1 MFYNELIR
9 VEDGAIISPMKRKT
23 RVKLAK
29 LRRAGK
35 KVSIRLAGIATGAT
49 LIAISIN
56 TFMIPYGLLS
66 GGVSGL
72 SLMVNYLTGFPV
84 YLGIFLINLPVFI
97 WGLKELDHKFIIYSA
112 AGTIVLV
119 IVLPLSKPYIPVYG
133 LDLFLAS
140 LFSGIVTGLGSGIVL
155 KYGASTGGT
164 DIISMIAKKKKNISV
179 GATSFYCNIAVL
191 LPSLYFFDLKIAM
204 YTAISMWVGGK
215 VIDAVIEGFN
225 HNKSVMII
233 SDKSPEIADRIMHE
247 MRRGVTYLEG
257 QGAYSGQPK
266 LVISCVVSHY
276 EIPRV
281 KEIVHAIDKKA
292 FIYITETVE
301 VKGRGFTW

>member
-1 MFYNELIR
+1 MLIIG
-9 VEDGAIISPMKRKT
+9 VNTMKRKT
-23 RVKLAK
+23 KVRLAR
-29 LRRAGK
+29 LQRSGK
-35 KVSIRLAGIATGAT
+35 KVLIRLAGIATGAS

-56 TFMIPYGLLS
+56 AFIIPYGLLS
-66 GGVSGL
+66 GGISGL
-72 SLMVNYLTGFPV
+72 ALMTNYLTGFPV
-84 YLGIFLINLPVFI
+84 YLGIFLLNLPVFI
-97 WGLKELDHKFIIYSA
+97 WGLKELNHQFIIYSA
-112 AGTIVLV
+112 AGTIVL
-119 IVLPLSKPYIPVYG
+119 IAVLPLSRPYIPVYE

-140 LFSGIVTGLGSGIVL
+140 LFSGLVTGLGSGIVL

-191 LPSLYFFDLKIAM
+191 VPSLYFFDLKVAM

-233 SDKSPEIADRIMHE
+233 SDKSSEIADQIMIE

-257 QGAYSGQPK
+257 LGAYSGQPK

-276 EIPRV
+276 EIP
-281 KEIVHAIDKKA
+281 KLNEIVHSIDKKA
-292 FIYITETVE
+292 FIYVTETVE

>member
-1 MFYNELIR
+1 MN
-9 VEDGAIISPMKRKT
+9 GAIISAMKRKT
-23 RVKLAK
+23 KVKLAR

-35 KVSIRLAGIATGAT
+35 KVLVRLAGIATGAA

-56 TFMIPYGLLS
+56 AFIIPYGLLS

-72 SLMVNYLTGFPV
+72 SLMINYLTGFPV
-84 YLGIFLINLPVFI
+84 YLGIFLINLPIFL
-97 WGLKELDHKFIIYSA
+97 WGLKELDHQFIIYSA
-112 AGTIVLV
+112 AGTIVL
-119 IVLPLSKPYIPVYG
+119 ILVLPLSRPYIPVYE

-140 LFSGIVTGLGSGIVL
+140 LFSGISTGLGSGIVL

-204 YTAISMWVGGK
+204 YTAISMWIGGK
-215 VIDAVIEGFN
+215 VIDTVIEGFN

-233 SDKSPEIADRIMHE
+233 SDRSAEIADRIIYDMH
-247 MRRGVTYLEG
+247 RGVTYLEG

-266 LVISCVVSHY
+266 HVISCVVSHY
-276 EIPRV
+276 EIPRLN
-281 KEIVHAIDKKA
+281 EIVHSIDKKA
-292 FIYITETVE
+292 FIYVTETVE

>member
-1 MFYNELIR
+1 MLIIG
-9 VEDGAIISPMKRKT
+9 VNTMKRKT
-23 RVKLAK
+23 KVRLAR
-29 LRRAGK
+29 LQRSGK
-35 KVSIRLAGIATGAT
+35 KVLIRLAGIATGAS

-56 TFMIPYGLLS
+56 AFIIPYGLLS
-66 GGVSGL
+66 GGISGL
-72 SLMVNYLTGFPV
+72 ALMTNYLTGFPV
-84 YLGIFLINLPVFI
+84 YLGIFLLNLPVFI
-97 WGLKELDHKFIIYSA
+97 WGLKELNHHFIIYSA
-112 AGTIVLV
+112 AGTIVLIV
-119 IVLPLSKPYIPVYG
+119 VLPLSRPYIPVYE

-140 LFSGIVTGLGSGIVL
+140 LFSGLVTGLGSGIVL

-191 LPSLYFFDLKIAM
+191 VPSLYFFDLKVAM

-233 SDKSPEIADRIMHE
+233 SDKSSEIADQIMIE

-257 QGAYSGQPK
+257 LGAYSGQPK

-276 EIPRV
+276 EIP
-281 KEIVHAIDKKA
+281 KLNEIVHSIDKKA
-292 FIYITETVE
+292 FIYVTETVE

>member
-1 MFYNELIR
+1 
-9 VEDGAIISPMKRKT
+9 MKRKT
-23 RVKLAK
+23 RVKLARF
-29 LRRAGK
+29 RRTTK
-35 KVSIRLAGIATGAT
+35 KVLIRLAGIAIGAA

-56 TFMIPYGLLS
+56 TFIIPYGLLS

-72 SLMVNYLTGFPV
+72 SIMLNYLTGFPV
-84 YLGIFLINLPVFI
+84 YLGIFFLNLPIFL
-97 WGLKELDHKFIIYSA
+97 WGLKELNRQLIIYSA
-112 AGTIVLV
+112 TGTIVL
-119 IVLPLSKPYIPVYG
+119 IAVLPLSRPYIPVYG

-140 LFSGIVTGLGSGIVL
+140 IFSGIVTGLGTGIVFR
-155 KYGASTGGT
+155 YGASTGGT

-215 VIDAVIEGFN
+215 ITDAVIEGFN

-233 SDKSPEIADRIMHE
+233 SDRSSEIAVRLLHDLH
-247 MRRGVTYLEG
+247 RGVTYLEG

-266 LVISCVVSHY
+266 RVISCVVSHY
-276 EIPRV
+276 EIPRLN
-281 KEIVHAIDKKA
+281 EIVHSIDHKA
-292 FIYITETVE
+292 FIYVTETVE

>member
-1 MFYNELIR
+1 
-9 VEDGAIISPMKRKT
+9 MKRKT
-23 RVKLAK
+23 RVKLARF
-29 LRRAGK
+29 RRAGK
-35 KVSIRLAGIATGAT
+35 KVFIRLAGIATGAA

-56 TFMIPYGLLS
+56 AFIIPYGLLS

-72 SLMVNYLTGFPV
+72 ALMTNYLTGFPV
-84 YLGIFLINLPVFI
+84 YLGIFLLNLPIFL
-97 WGLKELDHKFIIYSA
+97 WGLKELDHKLIIYSA
-112 AGTIVLV
+112 AGTVVLIV
-119 IVLPLSKPYIPVYG
+119 VLPLSRAYIPLYE
-133 LDLFLAS
+133 LDVFLAS
-140 LFSGIVTGLGSGIVL
+140 LFSGVVSGLGSGIVFR
-155 KYGASTGGT
+155 YGASCGGT

-179 GATSFYCNIAVL
+179 GATAFYCNIAVL

-215 VIDAVIEGFN
+215 VTDTVIEGFN

-233 SDKSPEIADRIMHE
+233 SDRSAEIADRIMND

-266 LVISCVVSHY
+266 HVISCVVSHY

-281 KEIVHAIDKKA
+281 NEIVHSIDKKA
-292 FIYITETVE
+292 FIYVTETVE